1 MDVDSLGRIAVARQ
15 LKYGLRPFR
24 RSTAVPVAIGLGVL
38 RLPICDF
45 TDNPFRHV

>member
-1 MDVDSLGRIAVARQ
+1 
-15 LKYGLRPFR
+15 
-24 RSTAVPVAIGLGVL
+24 VPVAIGLGVL